1 MPTWSV
7 PTWSGPT
14 RSAPVLV
21 PALVAAAAAGTGAAL
36 TTARPPVDAAGR
48 RWWRSNHAGDPVTL
62 AEGPVAVLAT
72 LAGLALAA
80 PAAGVRTSAA
90 VGVAV
95 LGSGLVGAYDD
106 LHGSAQARG
115 FRGHLRAL
123 RAGTVTTGLVKIV
136 GVGFSAAVAALLLDG
151 DRRRPRAT
159 TARLV
164 DVALDTAL
172 VAGTANLVNLLDLRP
187 GRAAKAVALLG
198 VGLAAGTTRPGRPA
212 PAGLG
217 PVLGA
222 VAGVLP
228 ADLAGRSM
236 LGDCGAN
243 ALGAGLAT
251 AAAAALPRPAR
262 ALALLAVAG
271 LNLASERVSFTAV
284 IEATPWLRRLDRLGR
299 PPVGGA

>member
-1 MPTWSV
+1 MPA
-7 PTWSGPT
+7 
-14 RSAPVLV
+14 RALL
-21 PALVAAAAAGTGAAL
+21 PALAAAGAAAAGAAL
-36 TTARPPVDAAGR
+36 ATRRPPADVAGH
-48 RWWRSNHAGDPVTL
+48 RWWRPNHAGDPVTL
-62 AEGPVAVLAT
+62 AEGPVAVAAV

-80 PAAGVRTSAA
+80 PGTAPRATAAAA
-90 VGVAV
+90 VAV
-95 LGSGLVGAYDD
+95 LGSGLVGAHDD

-123 RAGTVTTGLVKIV
+123 RAGTVTTGLLKVV
-136 GVGFSAAVAALLLDG
+136 GVGLSGAVAAVLLDG
-151 DRRRPRAT
+151 DPGARPAGRSVPG
-159 TARLV
+159 RLL
-164 DVALDTAL
+164 DVGLDTAL

-187 GRAAKAVALLG
+187 GRAAKVVALLG
-198 VGLAAGTTRPGRPA
+198 LGLPRGPAAGRPA
-212 PAGLG
+212 G

-251 AAAAALPRPAR
+251 AAVATLPRPAR
-262 ALALLAVAG
+262 FGALLGVAA
-271 LNLASERVSFTAV
+271 LNAASERVSFTAV

-299 PPVGGA
+299 PAPRP

>member
-1 MPTWSV
+1 MP
-7 PTWSGPT
+7 P

-21 PALVAAAAAGTGAAL
+21 PALVAAAAAAAGSAL
-36 TTARPPVDAAGR
+36 TTARPPADPGAR
-48 RWWRSNHAGDPVTL
+48 RWWRSNHAGRPVTL

-72 LAGLALAA
+72 LAGLALTA
-80 PAAGVRTSAA
+80 PAAGPRTSVA

-95 LGSGLVGAYDD
+95 LGSGLVGAHDD

-136 GVGFSAAVAALLLDG
+136 GVGLSAGVAALLLDG
-151 DRRRPRAT
+151 DRCGPRPSAT
-159 TARLV
+159 ASRLV
-164 DVALDTAL
+164 GVAVDTAL

-187 GRAAKAVALLG
+187 GRAAKVVALLG
-198 VGLAAGTTRPGRPA
+198 LGLAAGTTRPGRPA

-251 AAAAALPRPAR
+251 AAAASLPRSAR
-262 ALALLAVAG
+262 ALALLSVAA
-271 LNLASERVSFTAV
+271 LNVASERVSFTAV
-284 IEATPWLRRLDRLGR
+284 IEATPWLRRLDQLGR
-299 PPVGGA
+299 PPAAGA

>member
-1 MPTWSV
+1 VPLPT
-7 PTWSGPT
+7 
-14 RSAPVLV
+14 
-21 PALVAAAAAGTGAAL
+21 LVAAGCAVTGSRLA
-36 TTARPPVDAAGR
+36 TRRPPPDVTRG
-48 RWWRSNHAGDPVTL
+48 RWWRLNHAGSAVTL

-72 LAGLALAA
+72 LAGVALAA
-80 PAAGVRTSAA
+80 PAAGPRATAA
-90 VGVAV
+90 VAVAV

-123 RAGTVTTGLVKIV
+123 RAGTVTTGFVKV
-136 GVGFSAAVAALLLDG
+136 LGVGLSAGVAALLVEG
-151 DRRRPRAT
+151 ARPARSAPDR
-159 TARLV
+159 LL
-164 DVALDTAL
+164 DVAVDTAL

-187 GRAAKAVALLG
+187 GRAAKSLALLG
-198 VGLAAGTTRPGRPA
+198 LALAAGTTRPGRPA
-212 PAGLG
+212 PPGLG

-251 AAAAALPRPAR
+251 AAVGALPRPAR
-262 ALALLAVAG
+262 LLALLGVAG
-271 LNLASERVSFTAV
+271 LNVASERVSFTAV
-284 IEATPWLRRLDRLGR
+284 IEATPWLRRLDRWGR
-299 PPVGGA
+299 RPVPGT